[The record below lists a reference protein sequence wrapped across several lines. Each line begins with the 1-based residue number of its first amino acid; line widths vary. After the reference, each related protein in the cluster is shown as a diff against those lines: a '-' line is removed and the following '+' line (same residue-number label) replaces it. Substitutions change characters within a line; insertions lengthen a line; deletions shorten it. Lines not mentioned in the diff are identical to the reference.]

1 MPSKLSDR
9 PEELVRQ
16 FLTDNI
22 RPGEIHNYDPQQTD
36 TTATDFLPVTSD
48 WSFRGDYYPII
59 SVREDDGPTVPNSG
73 NTNYNSV
80 QGDGSGPNQFAVYPL
95 TVSCQAVQEGAY
107 LNGVSAEDLV
117 QDLYAECKDRIQNNA
132 GADLG
137 GGQLL
142 GMTPPTT
149 TRSTDEPDSGDTITW
164 IQKQGVV
171 RFSVVD
177 EP

>member
-1 MPSKLSDR
+1 MPSKLSER

-16 FLTDNI
+16 FLVDNL
-22 RPGEIHNYDPQQTD
+22 RVSELGGYDPQQTD

-59 SVREDDGPTVPNSG
+59 SVREDDGPTIPNSG
-73 NTNYNSV
+73 NTNYNSL
-80 QGDGSGPNQFAVYPL
+80 QGDGSGPNQFAVYPI
-95 TVSCQAVQEGAY
+95 TISCQAVQEGAY
-107 LNGVSAEDLV
+107 LTGVNAQNLV
-117 QDLYAECKDRIQNNA
+117 KDLYSECKDRVQNNA
-132 GADLG
+132 GKDLG

-142 GMTPPTT
+142 GMTPPTV
-149 TRSTDEPDSGDTITW
+149 TRSTDEPDSSDTITW
-164 IQKQGVV
+164 VQRQGTI